1 MLPAE
6 VNQSSLHDVI
16 RFIHILISATFMLF
30 AIWLIIRSSTGI
42 VKHRDY
48 TKLDRFLAYAFLV
61 SLYLQL
67 FFGFLL
73 FTKFGP
79 MSGYD
84 YLGAESGSRIAS
96 KRLWPI
102 EHIVLMFFALLIAT
116 LGLIFSNKAVLA
128 RDKHKKV
135 LIYYVFAIL
144 IIAQSLCAIYLF

>member
-1 MLPAE
+1 MIQID
-6 VNQSSLHDVI
+6 VHQSNLHDII

-42 VKHRDY
+42 IKHRDY
-48 TKLDRFLAYAFLV
+48 TKLDKFLAYAFLV

-84 YLGAESGSRIAS
+84 YLGAESGSRLVS

-102 EHIVLMFFALLIAT
+102 EHIVMMFFALLIAT
-116 LGLIFSNKAVLA
+116 LGLILSNKAVVA

-144 IIAQSLCAIYLF
+144 IIAQSLGAIYLF

>member
-1 MLPAE
+1 MMP
-6 VNQSSLHDVI
+6 VDIHQSNLHDII
-16 RFIHILISATFMLF
+16 RLIHILISATFMLI
-30 AIWLIIRSSTGI
+30 AIWLIIRSSIGI

-48 TKLDRFLAYAFLV
+48 TKLDRFLAYSFLV
-61 SLYLQL
+61 TLYIQL
-67 FFGFLL
+67 LFGFLL

-84 YLGAESGSRIAS
+84 YLGAESGSRLAS

-102 EHIVLMFFALLIAT
+102 EHIVMMFFALLIAT
-116 LGLIFSNKAVLA
+116 LGLILSNKAVVA

-135 LIYYVFAIL
+135 LIYYVFSII

>member
-1 MLPAE
+1 MILAE
-6 VNQSSLHDVI
+6 VNQSNIHDVI
-16 RFIHILISATFMLF
+16 RFIHILISATFLLI
-30 AIWLIIRSSTGI
+30 ACWLIIRSSTGI

-48 TKLDRFLAYAFLV
+48 TGLDKFLAYAFLV

-67 FFGFLL
+67 LFGFLL
-73 FTKFGP
+73 FTRFGP

-84 YLGAESGSRIAS
+84 YLGAESGSRLAS

-116 LGLIFSNKAVLA
+116 LGLILSNKSNVAK
-128 RDKHKKV
+128 DKHKKV
-135 LIYYVFAIL
+135 LIYYVISIL

>member
-1 MLPAE
+1 MMP
-6 VNQSSLHDVI
+6 VNIQQSNLHDII

-30 AIWLIIRSSTGI
+30 AIWLIIRSVIGI
-42 VKHRDY
+42 IKHWDY

-61 SLYLQL
+61 TLYLQL

-84 YLGAESGSRIAS
+84 YLGAESGSRLAS

-102 EHIVLMFFALLIAT
+102 EHIVMMFFALLIAT
-116 LGLIFSNKAVLA
+116 LGLILSNKAVIA
-128 RDKHKKV
+128 KDKFKKV
-135 LIYYVFAIL
+135 LIYYVFSIL